1 MTETRASARTARYAV
16 DASRNTRP
24 AMAGARPTSVRFLDD
39 ERGRPTLFVETA
51 DRGTLLL
58 AIVRSIYKMGVR
70 IAGSKITMRDDRARD
85 WFYLVESDGSLIGV
99 ARQVQIE
106 ETVRSA
112 IAAMD
117 RVEDWLAG

>member
-1 MTETRASARTARYAV
+1 
-16 DASRNTRP
+16 
-24 AMAGARPTSVRFLDD
+24 MACARPTSVRFLDD
-39 ERGRPTLFVETA
+39 ERGRPILFVETA

-58 AIVRSIYKMGVR
+58 VIVRSIYKMGIR

-99 ARQVQIE
+99 ARQLQIAG
-106 ETVRSA
+106 TVRSA